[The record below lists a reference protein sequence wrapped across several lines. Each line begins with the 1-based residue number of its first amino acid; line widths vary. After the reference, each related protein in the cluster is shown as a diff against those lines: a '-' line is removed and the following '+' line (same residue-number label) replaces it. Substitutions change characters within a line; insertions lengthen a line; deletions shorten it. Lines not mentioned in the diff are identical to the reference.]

1 MAKVTK
7 CSNQKDV
14 PGAMKEERGA
24 EKCAEVV
31 ESLRIVWHNSRCEGT
46 MVEGVLQLTTLHVLV
61 CFAGLAA
68 LAGYVSPLAL
78 PYRRSLSRLRIA
90 TDQTRA

>member
-1 MAKVTK
+1 
-7 CSNQKDV
+7 
-14 PGAMKEERGA
+14 
-24 EKCAEVV
+24 
-31 ESLRIVWHNSRCEGT
+31 
-46 MVEGVLQLTTLHVLV
+46 MVEGGLQLTALHVLV

-68 LAGYVSPLAL
+68 LAGRLRVMSSPLAL